1 MDHVFYTD
9 HYSKFNHLIFLLF
22 NGFTLRSSYL
32 VRFSASQHKFM
43 MKMRQWQ
50 STLNRNRSAG
60 TRDVQ
65 IERAETSNG
74 IEVSHPN
81 VPELVTHSNG
91 TFYGKKL

>member
-1 MDHVFYTD
+1 
-9 HYSKFNHLIFLLF
+9 
-22 NGFTLRSSYL
+22 
-32 VRFSASQHKFM
+32 M

-81 VPELVTHSNG
+81 APELVTHSNG

>member
-1 MDHVFYTD
+1 MCFTRITTQSLITLFFYYLTV
-9 HYSKFNHLIFLLF
+9 LL
-22 NGFTLRSSYL
+22 LRSSYL

-81 VPELVTHSNG
+81 APELVTHSNG

>member
-1 MDHVFYTD
+1 
-9 HYSKFNHLIFLLF
+9 
-22 NGFTLRSSYL
+22 
-32 VRFSASQHKFM
+32 M